1 MGRPIGSKNKGPR
14 AKARSAYQTYSDWY
28 DKYTKGH
35 KAGWF
40 SDKLTQKEF
49 DEAYKLA
56 KLAKV
61 PNPARAVAMSQEY
74 VNRDFEKKYK
84 KLYGKELGD
93 IRDKNDRIKL
103 FQDFVDEAMANGMTY
118 DEGRE
123 EFERYFY

>member
-1 MGRPIGSKNKGPR
+1 
-14 AKARSAYQTYSDWY
+14 
-28 DKYTKGH
+28 
-35 KAGWF
+35 
-40 SDKLTQKEF
+40 
-49 DEAYKLA
+49 
-56 KLAKV
+56 
-61 PNPARAVAMSQEY
+61 MSQEY